1 MKQENTGS
9 HCSNDLLS
17 FGASVS
23 YPPHGIH
30 RLHAHEKCEIYCVFR
45 GSGSYITE
53 GVRYRLEHGR
63 IILMRPGE
71 MHRAVLTDEEPY
83 ECLSFH
89 FSPSIVDCI
98 DPNRTLLAPFF
109 DRPLGMN
116 HVYDRSAVA
125 STEIYTLLR
134 KMREQ
139 SGNNEENCLH
149 VTSLLFA
156 VLNELNTL
164 FREKRYH
171 APSHNSMQG
180 ILDYVN
186 QNLTQELSPSLL
198 CEKFHFSRAQLDRNF
213 QKTTGSTVRSY
224 ITTKRLLLAKAY
236 MDDGMRSTEAASAC
250 GFRDYSTFYRA
261 YRRHFDATPAGVSR
275 NRITPS
281 F

>member
-1 MKQENTGS
+1 MKQEYTNS

-17 FGASVS
+17 FGASIS

-30 RLHAHEKCEIYCVFR
+30 KLHAHERCEIFCVFR
-45 GSGSYITE
+45 GSGHYVTE
-53 GVRYRLEHGR
+53 GSRHRLEHGR
-63 IILMRPGE
+63 IFLMRPGE

-83 ECLSFH
+83 ERISFH
-89 FSPSIVDCI
+89 FSPAIVDSI
-98 DPNRTLLAPFF
+98 DPQRKLLAPFF
-109 DRPLGMN
+109 DRPLGMHN
-116 HVYDRSAVA
+116 VYDHSSAA
-125 STEIYTLLR
+125 STEIYTLFQ

-139 SGNNEENCLH
+139 GDNNDDNCLH

-171 APSHNSMQG
+171 TPSHSSMQQ

-186 QNLTQELSPSLL
+186 QNLSQELSPTLL

-213 QKTTGSTVRSY
+213 QKATGSTVRSY

-261 YRRHFDATPAGVSR
+261 YRRHFDTTPAGVSR